1 MLQIAE
7 QDQAKTKSSE
17 RVLAGGTVIP
27 QTDGALSDEDSSS
40 DEDRMVIDAVID
52 QLVESSEERDSK
64 RRNSRSASKTA
75 GSRYGH

>member
-1 MLQIAE
+1 MVQIAE
-7 QDQAKTKSSE
+7 QDQAKAKS
-17 RVLAGGTVIP
+17 RVKADGPVIP

-52 QLVESSEERDSK
+52 QMVESSEERDSK

>member
-7 QDQAKTKSSE
+7 QDQAASKSSQG
-17 RVLAGGTVIP
+17 VKAVGAVIP

-52 QLVESSEERDSK
+52 QMVESSEESGSK
-64 RRNSRSASKTA
+64 RRKSRSAPKTA
-75 GSRYGH
+75 GTRCGH